1 MNIRLRQRGR
11 AARMLRLRGYATLV
25 INLSIVLTPPRLN
38 VVTCH
43 MEYSEPHYKQ
53 AEPNLRITSTDR
65 SDKE

>member
-11 AARMLRLRGYATLV
+11 AARMLGLRGYATLV

-53 AEPNLRITSTDR
+53 AEPNLRIVSAESVED
-65 SDKE
+65 E

>member
-1 MNIRLRQRGR
+1 MNIRLRQRSR
-11 AARMLRLRGYATLV
+11 AARMLGRRGYALM
-25 INLSIVLTPPRLN
+25 IYLSVVLMPPRLN
-38 VVTCH
+38 VISCH